1 MRRYADQDGFL
12 FLYNGL
18 KIRSGASMI
27 FKKHTYIKS
36 VDVSM
41 FNGNDGILKHDM
53 KSRPKYNRGRII
65 P

>member
-1 MRRYADQDGFL
+1 MQIKTVSL

-27 FKKHTYIKS
+27 FKNHTCIES
-36 VDVSM
+36 VVVSIL
-41 FNGNDGILKHDM
+41 NGNDGILKHEM

-65 P
+65 S